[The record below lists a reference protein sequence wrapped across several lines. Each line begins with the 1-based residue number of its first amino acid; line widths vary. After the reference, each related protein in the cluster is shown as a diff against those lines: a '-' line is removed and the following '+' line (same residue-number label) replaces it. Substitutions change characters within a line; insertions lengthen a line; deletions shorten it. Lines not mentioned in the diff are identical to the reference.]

1 MLSDLNNLNAESV
14 TIHLDATQKATLN
27 WELAIQEAS
36 QALEKGL
43 KIIWELDFGLFDRL
57 LYPIS
62 HPQQF
67 LSLCLAIEHFRNV
80 IWEPFQH
87 STLGVLVYKGTFNSQ
102 EISALVHERALQN
115 WVQERFDSIEE
126 FRLETGIAL
135 EQFEAIELATFRE
148 IPEAKFLLSLFCRDV
163 ALDYIKQLAGQLP
176 YGVDP
181 LIKLSMDKN
190 LSSAEKII
198 FQNEE
203 CYRPLIFNVDENALG
218 RCIGNVHIIGHA
230 GHVGIY
236 LPPVNKFSTR
246 WNLLFDNAIR
256 YFVANNI
263 TFRLISDE
271 SLIMSLEGLDDL
283 VICPS
288 AISYLGKR
296 QLQGFCAAGGRVL
309 LLEDTSLGL
318 SHELF
323 FDDFCNA

>member
-1 MLSDLNNLNAESV
+1 MLSNLNNLGVESV
-14 TIHLDATQKATLN
+14 TIYLDATQKATLN

-36 QALEKGL
+36 QAIENGL
-43 KIIWELDFGLFDRL
+43 KVIWELDFGLFDRL
-57 LYPIS
+57 LHPLS

-67 LSLCLAIEHFRNV
+67 LSLCLAIEHFCNV

-87 STLGVLVYKGTFNSQ
+87 STLGALVFKGTFNSQ
-102 EISALVHERALQN
+102 EISSLVHERAFQN

-135 EQFEAIELATFRE
+135 EQFEDIKFAAYRE
-148 IPEAKFLLSLFCRDV
+148 IPEAKFLLSLFFRDV

-181 LIKLSMDKN
+181 LIKLTMDKN
-190 LSSAEKII
+190 LSPAETII

-203 CYRPLIFNVDENALG
+203 CYRPLIFIVDENAPE
-218 RCIGNVHIIGHA
+218 RYIGNVNIVGH
-230 GHVGIY
+230 GIY
-236 LPPVNKFSTR
+236 LPPVNTFSAR

-256 YFVANNI
+256 YFVENNI

-296 QLQGFCAAGGRVL
+296 HLQGFCAAGGRVL

-323 FDDFCNA
+323 FPDFVRFDF